1 MSLLLFSKH
10 FQMILDQNSDV
21 RQSGDVRSRAVSG
34 LVEVVKA
41 GVHLPHAD
49 VARQEYTSLKLMSL
63 LLFSKHFWI
72 KIAMYDNPDDSGD
85 VRSRAVSGL
94 VEVVKTGVNLP
105 YADVAA
111 AILKA
116 LSDDSGDVR
125 SRAVSGLVE
134 VVKAGVHLPHC

>member
-41 GVHLPHAD
+41 AD

-85 VRSRAVSGL
+85 VRSRAV
-94 VEVVKTGVNLP
+94 
-105 YADVAA
+105 
-111 AILKA
+111 A